1 MNTEIL
7 KDNDSLM
14 LFVAHLVANNTTQ
27 IAIYKS
33 ENGWE
38 VSYKLAEEAEEPT
51 VA

>member
-7 KDNDSLM
+7 KDNDSFM
-14 LFVAHLVANNTTQ
+14 YFIAKLVAENATQ

-33 ENGWE
+33 DDGWE
-38 VSYKLAEEAEEPT
+38 VSYRLIEGIESPT